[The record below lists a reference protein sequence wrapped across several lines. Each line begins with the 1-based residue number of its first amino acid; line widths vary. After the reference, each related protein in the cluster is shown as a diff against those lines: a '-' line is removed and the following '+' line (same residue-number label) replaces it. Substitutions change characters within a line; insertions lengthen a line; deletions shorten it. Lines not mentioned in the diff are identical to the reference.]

1 MVLLSPSIKSLFLSS
16 VLFYFCSG
24 QIISDST
31 DILKGGR
38 TMKRVT
44 GIGGIFFKAK
54 NTDALRA
61 WYRQHLGI
69 EIEAWGGFAFKWRS
83 EKNSEGNG
91 TTVWNI
97 FKTDTKYFDPSQ
109 STFMINYRVDNL
121 DELLRVLRVE
131 GCNVDS
137 KVEESEFGKFG
148 WLMDPEG
155 NRIEL
160 WQPPPGQ

>member
-1 MVLLSPSIKSLFLSS
+1 MTRPSLYFKALLLSSFIICI
-16 VLFYFCSG
+16 CSG
-24 QIISDST
+24 QTTSDS
-31 DILKGGR
+31 IAISKGVQH
-38 TMKRVT
+38 MKRVT
-44 GIGGIFFKAK
+44 GIGGIFFKAR
-54 NTDALRA
+54 NPDSLRT

-83 EKNSEGNG
+83 EQTPDGNG

-97 FKTDTKYFDPSQ
+97 FKADTKYFDPSQ
-109 STFMINYRVDNL
+109 SSFMINYRVDNL
-121 DELLRVLRVE
+121 DELLRVLRIE

-137 KVEESEFGKFG
+137 KVDESEFGKFG
-148 WLMDPEG
+148 WVMDPEG